1 MIAAYHNHT
10 DQSVNRY
17 LAEKDAIYG
26 KPLRLWQSGKDTLE
40 IAQIM
45 GIAEADAH
53 KLVSTAISH
62 SKRRKATFIPH
73 GELA

>member
-10 DQSVNRY
+10 DQSVSRY

-53 KLVSTAISH
+53 RRVHTMISH
-62 SKRRKATFIPH
+62 ENRRPARFVKH
-73 GELA
+73 GALS

>member
-1 MIAAYHNHT
+1 MMRQPIT
-10 DQSVNRY
+10 RY
-17 LAEKDAIYG
+17 MAEKDAVYG
-26 KPLRLWQSGKDTLE
+26 EAFRLWREGKDTLE
-40 IAQIM
+40 IGRIM
-45 GIAEADAH
+45 GISEADAH